1 MAAPPQPQPHRD
13 PQPASPKTGSASRRR
28 HPAQRFFLRGLL
40 TLLPVVFTSFILV
53 TAYGF
58 VTRYVTGPVNR
69 AIYWGLE
76 QNALGWHALRAM
88 GVEPYDDAYLT
99 PEALPLELQDRL
111 RELGPSHADFQD
123 ELARWRESREGVLR
137 DLDRLAISGER
148 LRRDVTAR
156 VPAVVGLVGSML
168 LVLTLGSL
176 AGGYLGSRLL
186 AQAERALHVIPV
198 VRSIY
203 PYTKQLVDFFL
214 AERKYDFDTVVAV
227 PYPRQGAWSLGF
239 VTNSGLR
246 TLREQSGRNL
256 VCVFVPSSPMPMTG
270 YTVFVPVEDL
280 VPMPFTVDEALRVIV
295 SGGVL
300 TPPLETMAIDTRAV
314 LAQAA
319 AVRRSRSSQDP
330 VPLDPP
336 TT

>member
-1 MAAPPQPQPHRD
+1 MAAPPEPTPQRD
-13 PQPASPKTGSASRRR
+13 PTPAKPGVGHGRRR

-40 TLLPVVFTSFILV
+40 TVLPVVFTAFILV

-69 AIYWGLE
+69 VIYWGLE
-76 QNALGWHALRAM
+76 QNAVGWHALRAM
-88 GVEPYDDAYLT
+88 GVEPYDDAYLA
-99 PEALPLELQDRL
+99 PESLPLELQDRL
-111 RELGPSHADFQD
+111 RELGSAHDDFRS
-123 ELARWRESREGVLR
+123 ELAAWRDAREGFLR
-137 DLDRLAISGER
+137 DLDDLAIGGER

-156 VPAVVGLVGSML
+156 VPALVGLLASVL
-168 LVLTLGSL
+168 LVLSLGSL

-186 AQAERALHVIPV
+186 AQAERAMHVIPV

-203 PYTKQLVDFFL
+203 PYTTQLVDFFL
-214 AERKYDFDTVVAV
+214 AERKFDFDTVVAL
-227 PYPRQGAWSLGF
+227 PYPRQGTWSLGF
-239 VTNSGLR
+239 VTSSGLH
-246 TLREQSGRNL
+246 TLREHTGRNL

-300 TPPLETMAIDTRAV
+300 TPPQEAVAVDARAA
-314 LAQAA
+314 LFHAA
-319 AVRRSRSSQDP
+319 AARRAHGSPDP
-330 VPLDPP
+330 NPSDLRQP
-336 TT
+336 